1 MELNHTVSVLITSGR
16 FLITE
21 LNKNDNIFIQCTVC
35 IYVIDILVN
44 THVALEQRETKGE
57 LVDMITLIII

>member
-16 FLITE
+16 FLITD
-21 LNKNDNIFIQCTVC
+21 LSKNDNIFIQCTVC

-44 THVALEQRETKGE
+44 THAALEQRETKGE